1 MKRSAHILVVLF
13 VLWIL
18 PKTNKAQ
25 EAENTIDGY
34 ESISEALKHP
44 NQVVKVGI
52 TGNEQEIKLLTNNC
66 SSLKAL
72 RAFKIKD
79 ATTENDWDKLFSTL
93 SKQTTIKEIEL
104 TFNEIQNIPSS
115 ISKFKNLETLI
126 IWGSSELNYST
137 LFKNLGE
144 LNNLKT
150 LELHSNGLKT
160 VPDELKLLKNIE
172 NFTITDNETINY
184 TDLID
189 KLSALQALKSLSLE
203 INGITQLPA
212 NIAKLK
218 NLTTLNIRNNYIS
231 SLPDEM
237 AQLTNLDS
245 IELDGNLIVNYVDEF
260 NKLRGIDI
268 NYIALEKGLS
278 EEEKDAILNLFPKA
292 SIDEKAEP
300 IIPERSIETTTETAI
315 NQNLSFKPLVP
326 ELSLSAKKI
335 IINADTESKI
345 NLPSGTEIKIPAG
358 ILVDSKNQPVTG
370 AVTISYREFSNPFDI
385 AFSGIPMDYKKD
397 SIYYPLESAGMFE
410 INAFQDNK
418 PVRIQNGKNIEI
430 SLASSDS
437 ADTYNFY
444 RMDTVNKE
452 WTNLGKKG
460 TIKVAKQQT
469 ENINPLIESER
480 TNQYSSAWL
489 NFKTA
494 IALKKDEP
502 LFNDRFY
509 DLEYCHLRKPHT
521 SKDRHYYR
529 HVKLSRYKRENDF
542 FKKPEKEDV
551 WFNLS
556 NYMNIYASNSN
567 PELRAFNN
575 MSWAYEGKESRKE
588 FTAKYIR
595 KKKYSD
601 IRIEK
606 EGDSF
611 KIILKEKN
619 SIVTLKA
626 HPITR
631 YKRTNEKTKNINKR
645 YNNYNKA
652 LLRRETAFNKNLM
665 QNQKYSSKTIW
676 NNLKPMMSEKE
687 QLMTY
692 EEWIEYYKTMNILY
706 PDASISTGVQSIKT
720 PSTPIVIDTAALNVD
735 QSLRILSTSINK
747 YNRSISVPDF
757 GFYNWNQPIKKIISV
772 PLLVG
777 NLINSVTSLTN
788 AGYTTITAPKEYAKI
803 KASYTD
809 KQGNELIPEQVLMID
824 KRINSTAY
832 LGKGTS
838 MIVAVNSNKNLFAV
852 MKDGSV
858 GLFSEDEFK
867 NVNLTDNSSI
877 TFSLTV
883 YAKKDLGKLKPYLK
897 Y

>member
-1 MKRSAHILVVLF
+1 MKRSANILVVLF
-13 VLWIL
+13 ILWIL
-18 PKTNKAQ
+18 PKTYKAQ

-66 SSLKAL
+66 SSLKEL

-93 SKQTTIKEIEL
+93 SKQSTIKEIEL

-115 ISKFKNLETLI
+115 ISKFKNLEKLI
-126 IWGSSELNYST
+126 IWGSPELNYST

-172 NFTITDNETINY
+172 NFTITDNEAINY
-184 TDLID
+184 TDLIE

-278 EEEKDAILNLFPKA
+278 KEEKDAILNLFPKA

-300 IIPERSIETTTETAI
+300 ITPERLTETTMETTI

-326 ELSLSAKKI
+326 ELSLPTKKF

-358 ILVDSKNQPVTG
+358 ILVDSKNKSVTG
-370 AVTISYREFSNPFDI
+370 AVTISYREFSNPYDI

-418 PVRIQNGKNIEI
+418 PVRIQKGKNIEI

-444 RMDTVNKE
+444 RMDTVKKE
-452 WTNLGKKG
+452 WADLGKKG
-460 TIKVAKQQT
+460 TIKIAKQQT
-469 ENINPLIESER
+469 EITDSDSRIKDV
-480 TNQYSSAWL
+480 TAFQYSPAWL
-489 NFKTA
+489 NFRNAT
-494 IALKKDEP
+494 ALKNNEP

-509 DLEYCHLRKPHT
+509 DPAYCHLSKYNT
-521 SKDRHYYR
+521 SKNRYYYR
-529 HVKLSRYKRENDF
+529 HVKLSRFKRENDF
-542 FKKPEKEDV
+542 FKKPEKEEV

-567 PELRAFNN
+567 PELRAFSS
-575 MSWAYEGKESRKE
+575 MSWAYEGPEKPKE

-606 EGDSF
+606 DGDSF

-619 SIVTLKA
+619 GIVSFKA

-631 YKRTNEKTKNINKR
+631 YKGTNEKTKNINKR

-652 LLRRETAFNKNLM
+652 LLRRETAFNKNVML
-665 QNQKYSSKTIW
+665 NQKYSSKNIW
-676 NNLKPMMSEKE
+676 NSLKPVMSEKE
-687 QLMTY
+687 KLMTY
-692 EEWIEYYKTMNILY
+692 EEWMQYYTSMNKLS
-706 PDASISTGVQSIKT
+706 PDTVAS
-720 PSTPIVIDTAALNVD
+720 NVE
-735 QSLRILSTSINK
+735 QSLGMLTTPLNEYK
-747 YNRSISVPDF
+747 RSLSVPDF
-757 GFYNWNQPIKKIISV
+757 GLYNWDQPIKKIISV

-777 NLINSVTSLTN
+777 TLINAVTPLIK
-788 AGYTTITAPKEYAKI
+788 AGYKSITEPKEYAKI

-809 KQGNELIPEQVLMID
+809 KQANQLIPEQVIMLD

-838 MIVAVNSNKNLFAV
+838 MIVAVKSNKNLFAV

-858 GLFSEDEFK
+858 GLFSEEEFK
-867 NVNLTDNSSI
+867 NVNLTDNSAV
-877 TFSLTV
+877 TFPLTV
-883 YAKKDLGKLKPYLK
+883 YAKKDLGQLKSYLK